1 MNQPLKPVKGIF
13 FDLGWTLLYPPSG
26 DWMFS
31 FFARRYFSE
40 ETLSA
45 LPPERVRAALAA
57 GNAYLNSHHRLDTL
71 EEEYDQFFHYYS
83 LLAQALPELGLEQ
96 KELEAITQD
105 KVYNLENYALF
116 PDSLNTLNAL
126 GNNYRIGVISDTW
139 PSIVPVLERFG
150 LLPYFHTLTFSYKLG
165 VYKPHPAM
173 YQDALDKLGI
183 PPEETIFIDDGVEN
197 LRGAQKAGIQPVL
210 ITAKPNAEKRPEGMA
225 EIGKISGLL
234 NLL

>member
-1 MNQPLKPVKGIF
+1 MLSKPVKGLF
-13 FDLGWTLLYPPSG
+13 FDLGWTLIYPLSG

-45 LPPERVRAALAA
+45 LPQERVRAAFAA
-57 GNAYLNSHHRLDTL
+57 GNEYLNSHHRLDTL

-96 KELEAITQD
+96 KELESITQD

-116 PDSLNTLNAL
+116 PDSLNALNAL

-165 VYKPHPAM
+165 VYKPHPTM

-183 PPEETIFIDDGVEN
+183 LPEETIFIDDGVEN

-210 ITAKPNAEKRPEGMA
+210 ITAKPGAEECPPDMA
-225 EIGKISGLL
+225 SIQTVSGILELL
-234 NLL
+234 A

>member
-1 MNQPLKPVKGIF
+1 MFQP
-13 FDLGWTLLYPPSG
+13 
-26 DWMFS
+26 
-31 FFARRYFSE
+31 
-40 ETLSA
+40 
-45 LPPERVRAALAA
+45 
-57 GNAYLNSHHRLDTL
+57 
-71 EEEYDQFFHYYS
+71 YS

-126 GNNYRIGVISDTW
+126 WNNYRIGVISDTW

-234 NLL
+234 DLL